1 MLKQS
6 RIVLIEPNEAL
17 KVRIEAALQGAG
29 FSVITVE
36 NVGEGLKKVYESSAD
51 LAIMAR
57 ELPLVNGEEPV
68 LYFRQACYL
77 PILVLGDDEEIT
89 EMLELGADAYITRPP
104 SLSEL
109 VARVRSLLRRKP
121 RLDLRSD
128 N

>member
-1 MLKQS
+1 VKQP

-29 FSVITVE
+29 FSVITVK
-36 NVGEGLKKVYESSAD
+36 NVGEGLKRVYESSAD
-51 LAIMAR
+51 LAIVAR
-57 ELPLVNGEEPV
+57 ELPLMNGEEPV

-77 PILVLGDDEEIT
+77 PILVLGDDEETT
-89 EMLELGADAYITRPP
+89 EMLELGADAYMTKPP

-109 VARVRSLLRRKP
+109 VARVRALLRRKP
-121 RLDLRSD
+121 RYTLRSD